1 MTDLTVI
8 GISAAYGALALLSG
22 ALMVISL
29 RARRPGVPGHRAVL
43 LAAGMGAF
51 LLQGL
56 LLLGVIFEGA
66 LSEAAFQTFLLI
78 SSVLE
83 VAGVAFLL
91 AATLR

>member
-8 GISAAYGALALLSG
+8 GISAEYGALALLSG

-29 RARRPGVPGHRAVL
+29 RARRPGVPGHRALL

-56 LLLGVIFEGA
+56 LLLVVIYEGG
-66 LSEAAFQTFLLI
+66 LLEMTFLLF

>member
-43 LAAGMGAF
+43 LATGMGAF

-56 LLLGVIFEGA
+56 LLLVVIYEGG
-66 LSEAAFQTFLLI
+66 LLEMTFLLF

>member
-29 RARRPGVPGHRAVL
+29 RARRPGVPGHRALL

-56 LLLGVIFEGA
+56 LLLVVIYEGG
-66 LSEAAFQTFLLI
+66 LLEMTFLLG